1 MTPLPRGARLLV
13 ATLLL
18 RAFVNG
24 ALAVWL
30 LARDLVWI
38 DIFWTGA
45 AYAIID
51 GGLGILTGA
60 LLTRHEWSS
69 TAPQLVSM
77 VLADAVLRVGAGL
90 AIFAFPGIPDF
101 PITLVLFFGALGA
114 WAAIAGVIAIVGWFA
129 VHEREKNSSHRPRS
143 RTHALFDPLAAAGVV
158 ALMLAVYAVIVG
170 PPATDKALRVAA
182 GVASG
187 SLVLVFL
194 VAAFS
199 VARAGR
205 AFSGTARAGA
215 RR

>member
-1 MTPLPRGARLLV
+1 MTPSQTEARILV

-18 RAFVNG
+18 RACVNG

-30 LARDLVWI
+30 LARDLAWI
-38 DIFWTGA
+38 DIFRIGA
-45 AYAIID
+45 AYAIVD
-51 GGLGILTGA
+51 GCLGLLTGA
-60 LLTRHEWSS
+60 LLVRHEWRG
-69 TAPQLVSM
+69 APPQLVSM
-77 VLADAVLRVGAGL
+77 VLTDAVLRVSAGL

-114 WAAIAGVIAIVGWFA
+114 WAAIAGVIATVGWFA

-143 RTHALFDPLAAAGVV
+143 RTHALFDPLAAAGLI
-158 ALMLAVYAVIVG
+158 ALLLAVYAVIVG

-205 AFSGTARAGA
+205 AFPGTAEAGA